1 VAVLAELAQ
10 RKLRGKIPELQSA
23 LEGELTEHHRFLLRQ
38 LLGQYDFLEKEI
50 ASVSERLGTV
60 APLRF
65 VPR

>member
-1 VAVLAELAQ
+1 MLADLAQ
-10 RKLRGKIPELQSA
+10 RQLRGKIPELQRA

-50 ASVSERLGTV
+50 ARVSERLGAV
-60 APLRF
+60 APPRF